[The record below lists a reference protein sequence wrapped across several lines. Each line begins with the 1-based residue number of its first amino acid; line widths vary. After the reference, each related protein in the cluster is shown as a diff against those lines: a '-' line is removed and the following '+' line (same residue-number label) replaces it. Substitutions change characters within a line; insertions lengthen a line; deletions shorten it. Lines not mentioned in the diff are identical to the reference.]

1 MKRLILPALAILA
14 LASCGKGPA
23 TPDTPGCLAGT
34 VLDTLNGLPLSGA
47 KVVAGS
53 IDSTATDAEGRF
65 LLSLTQGRYTVQVSK
80 DGYYGVAANVPVLSR
95 DTIRVTIH
103 TRLRAWLPGTAM
115 DPGEER
121 HNFASVLRGGLLYA
135 IGGRQ
140 TSGASFTHLSTS
152 VSFSPASG
160 SWGSGTVA
168 SLSPG
173 REQASCVAVGDTL
186 FIFGGLSGSS
196 VLASVEKHFAS
207 WIPAATPM
215 PAGARGMAAF
225 AVGDSIF
232 VFGGFTGGDTATSLV
247 RVYKPSADTA
257 GGTPW
262 KTASPMPAP
271 LGGMSC
277 ASIGGTI
284 YFFGGG
290 NHGIASPQVF
300 SYNPAG
306 DAWTSRANMPAERA
320 YAACAAVGNDIYVFG
335 GLAGTTVCNSTYRY
349 NPAANTWTVMEPM
362 PLARYGAG
370 AVAHN
375 NRIHVFGGFDG
386 TNSLGV
392 NEIYNPAAD
401 VK

>member
-1 MKRLILPALAILA
+1 MKRLITPFLAVLA

-23 TPDTPGCLAGT
+23 TPATPGHLAGT
-34 VLDTLNGLPLSGA
+34 VLDSLNGLPLAGA
-47 KVVAGS
+47 KVVAGAA
-53 IDSTATDAEGRF
+53 DSTATDADGRF
-65 LLSLTQGRYTVQVSK
+65 AMALLQGRYTVQVSK

-95 DTIRVTIH
+95 DTTRVTIN
-103 TRLRAWLPGTAM
+103 TRPRAWMPGASM
-115 DPGEER
+115 AAGEER
-121 HNFASVLRGGLLYA
+121 HNFASVLRAGLLYA

-140 TSGASFTHLSTS
+140 TSGASFTHLSTA

-160 SWGSGTVA
+160 SWASGPLA

-173 REQASCVAVGDTL
+173 REQASCVAMGDTL
-186 FIFGGLSGSS
+186 FIFGGLSGSL
-196 VLASVEKHFAS
+196 VLASVEKHSAS
-207 WIPAATPM
+207 WIPASTPM
-215 PAGARGMAAF
+215 PAGARGMAAL

-232 VFGGFTGGDTATSLV
+232 LFGGFTGGDTATSLV

-257 GGTPW
+257 GGAPW
-262 KTASPMPAP
+262 KTAAPMPAP

-284 YFFGGG
+284 YLLGGG

-300 SYNPAG
+300 SYNPAA
-306 DAWTSRANMPAERA
+306 DSWTPRANMPAERA
-320 YAACAAVGNDIYVFG
+320 YAACAAIGNDIYVFG
-335 GLAGTTVCNSTYRY
+335 GLAGATVCNSTYRY
-349 NPAANTWTVMEPM
+349 NPAGNAWTVMEPM

-392 NEIYNPAAD
+392 TEIYDPAAD